1 MEAERQDQ
9 WGRWSAQQPAARD
22 PKHVHV
28 AASQA
33 SVSRGSC
40 CGLGSGW
47 RNSVPH
53 FWGLAPWCSWC
64 AVCSPAQ
71 CRCHQ
76 SLSVS
81 SVGGVGV
88 HSHMGPLCFE
98 ERSSASLTASQG
110 TQLQRGKREM
120 LILKKSKHVTSA
132 GVTAE
137 LYVPWH
143 LLSSWAF
150 RGGGFWWCAEM
161 CGAELSL
168 LRRPE
173 ITSVTFTPQVLP

>member
-1 MEAERQDQ
+1 MGALERT
-9 WGRWSAQQPAARD
+9 AAC
-22 PKHVHV
+22 
-28 AASQA
+28 S
-33 SVSRGSC
+33 SRSKTRACRCFSSFGLTGQLLWAGKWATKLGSSLLGSC
-40 CGLGSGW
+40 FLMLLM
-47 RNSVPH
+47 RHLQP
-53 FWGLAPWCSWC
+53 
-64 AVCSPAQ
+64 
-71 CRCHQ
+71 
-76 SLSVS
+76 S
-81 SVGGVGV
+81 SVQVSPVALCVLRWWSGV

-98 ERSSASLTASQG
+98 ERSKCKPHSFPGHTITKG
-110 TQLQRGKREM
+110 EKEM

-150 RGGGFWWCAEM
+150 RRGGCWWCAEM
-161 CGAELSL
+161 CGAQLSL